1 MFTPPETTDSSFNG
15 ENFAETAENEI
26 HTMPEKF
33 LGQEPRSTGHLS
45 WLILAVAL
53 FIGLAGVILTVI
65 MFLNRS
71 AVPASNTS
79 VNETSSLVNV
89 PTNNSDLSA
98 KNQEVQATTT
108 AQNILA
114 TAALRDNKRLEDMSA
129 LKTALN
135 LYFKTYQSFPETLN
149 RLSGEFI
156 SAVPVDPADN
166 VTPYVYAKTADG
178 NDYTLNFTLE
188 EGGYWGVI
196 KLSAGP
202 YFVNSAAVMPG
213 TDETSSNVNTNEAAP
228 EAPSALKSFVLNKG
242 LDSDGDQLTDIE
254 ENLYKTDPVLAD
266 TDNDGYID
274 SSEILSHYDPLKAG
288 NARLI
293 DSGLVSVYQ
302 NPSYPYSTFYPTA
315 WSARSLND
323 DNSEVIFAASTGE
336 FVEIMVQPNPLGLSL
351 YNWYVAQYKSADVT
365 ALKPVT
371 VADLNALQTADGL
384 TTFLGYGS
392 NIYVLTYNV
401 GAQQQMN
408 FYTTYSLFLKSFIFI
423 EKPVVAVPATATT
436 TAVQ

>member
-15 ENFAETAENEI
+15 ENLDETPENEI

-33 LGQEPRSTGHLS
+33 LGLEPQKTGHLS
-45 WLILAVAL
+45 WVILGIAL
-53 FIGLAGVILTVI
+53 FIGLAGIIIAVI

-71 AVPASNTS
+71 AAPAVNTS
-79 VNETSSLVNV
+79 VNEPIVNSANNSSVPVVNQETPSTTV
-89 PTNNSDLSA
+89 PT
-98 KNQEVQATTT
+98 
-108 AQNILA
+108 ILA
-114 TAALRDNKRLEDMSA
+114 TASLRDNKRLEDMSA

-156 SAVPVDPADN
+156 SAVPVNPADN
-166 VTPYVYAKTADG
+166 VTPYVYAPTTDG
-178 NDYTLNFTLE
+178 KDYTLNFTLE
-188 EGGYWGVI
+188 EGGYWGVT
-196 KLSAGP
+196 KLSSGA
-202 YFVNSAAVMPG
+202 YFVNVTGVVPG
-213 TDETSSNVNTNEAAP
+213 TAEMPTNTNEAVP
-228 EAPSALKSFVLNKG
+228 EAPSNEPFVLSKG

-254 ENLYKTDPVLAD
+254 ENLYKTDSTMAD

-274 SSEILSHYDPLKAG
+274 SSEILTHYDPLKP

-293 DSGLVSVYQ
+293 DSGLVSIYR

-315 WSARSLND
+315 WSARSLTD
-323 DNSEVIFAASTGE
+323 DDSEVIFTASTGE
-336 FVEIMVQPNPLGLSL
+336 FIEILVQKNSLGLSL
-351 YNWYVAQYKSADVT
+351 YNWYSAQYKGADVS

-371 VADLNALQTADGL
+371 VAGLSALQTADGL

-408 FYTTYSLFLKSFIFI
+408 FYTTYSLFLKSFIFVQNS
-423 EKPVVAVPATATT
+423 VVTPPATVSSTT
-436 TAVQ
+436 PAQ